1 MSAWKVAIPAPW
13 NTPTTRTGKT
23 NRQFTRI
30 LWQKHLKISSS
41 KLHPQLL
48 GTWCKNL
55 VKTST
60 SSYDGETVTWEYTLD
75 SDGYVSSVKRTDRD
89 YYSYEYRWE

>member
-1 MSAWKVAIPAPW
+1 MKTESRYKKKLTTESCFHLHKILDSVAETFEDFFIQA
-13 NTPTTRTGKT
+13 
-23 NRQFTRI
+23 
-30 LWQKHLKISSS
+30 
-41 KLHPQLL
+41 HPQLL

-75 SDGYVSSVKRTDRD
+75 SDGYVSGVKRTDRD